1 MDPRDTLQYHYEY
14 TQAGKKYLLG
24 LNFYGEEARV
34 YTYRV
39 LRRSC
44 PQVGEPFKVEA
55 LRDSVSFVNVAGT
68 DYILFS
74 YLHDGEEPGT
84 LDWTLK
90 AVSFNADRYDFVN
103 FVGKPLPAEG
113 ERFRIEGISG
123 STMRVNTDALTDY
136 LDSLL
141 LSDKR
146 LVVLPEDVYKTDKVV
161 ECIASTFNEKLSD
174 YGLRMVVKIK
184 LHAGKFKDIIRDR
197 IVNHQDC
204 VKKVV
209 WEFPNIDRVKGI
221 DAQSAMVKR
230 LNYLH
235 NFAVA
240 TNALKGQLVLFGQ
253 KGNDMKVYDDSIDD
267 MAAIIALSAQNNYDL
282 TYHFY
287 NSPAVH
293 IKKSSRA
300 VFTIENRIIED
311 FNDGDMRFDDD
322 GNETLDLICRLDQ
335 IRELINDYHNE
346 TTIVD

>member
-1 MDPRDTLQYHYEY
+1 MDEEKDVYLQVSPPHLSIKSMDIYSI
-14 TQAGKKYLLG
+14 
-24 LNFYGEEARV
+24 
-34 YTYRV
+34 YTYEIHEGDKSLLYKDTGQKAIDRAHDIVENIIKDQLVFIIKKRNDEITLKYTRHRSHQGVTCMV
-39 LRRSC
+39 LC
-44 PQVGEPFKVEA
+44 NTKEITQYMGHEKKK
-55 LRDSVSFVNVAGT
+55 LDSYPGS
-68 DYILFS
+68 YILI
-74 YLHDGEEPGT
+74 DNRP
-84 LDWTLK
+84 DVCQI
-90 AVSFNADRYDFVN
+90 AVEKNSAFN
-103 FVGKPLPAEG
+103 
-113 ERFRIEGISG
+113 
-123 STMRVNTDALTDY
+123 T
-136 LDSLL
+136 
-141 LSDKR
+141 
-146 LVVLPEDVYKTDKVV
+146 KTDKVV

-221 DAQSAMVKR
+221 DAQSAMFKR

-267 MAAIIALSAQNNYDL
+267 LAAIIALSAQNNYDL

-311 FNDGDMRFDDD
+311 FNDGDMRFDDY
-322 GNETLDLICRLDQ
+322 GNETFDLICRLDQ